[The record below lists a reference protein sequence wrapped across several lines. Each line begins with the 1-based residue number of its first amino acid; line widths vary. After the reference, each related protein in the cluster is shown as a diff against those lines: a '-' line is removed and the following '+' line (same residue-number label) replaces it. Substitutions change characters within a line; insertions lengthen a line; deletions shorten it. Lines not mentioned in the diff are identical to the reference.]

1 MVQYTKNPRKIL
13 AKVASVI
20 VEHQRLSFKKTT
32 DLQYPACS
40 LMHRLH
46 IITISNKATNGWRDT
61 SRITNQVQQFPRLR
75 ESDQQHE
82 QR

>member
-32 DLQYPACS
+32 DL
-40 LMHRLH
+40 
-46 IITISNKATNGWRDT
+46 
-61 SRITNQVQQFPRLR
+61 
-75 ESDQQHE
+75 
-82 QR
+82 